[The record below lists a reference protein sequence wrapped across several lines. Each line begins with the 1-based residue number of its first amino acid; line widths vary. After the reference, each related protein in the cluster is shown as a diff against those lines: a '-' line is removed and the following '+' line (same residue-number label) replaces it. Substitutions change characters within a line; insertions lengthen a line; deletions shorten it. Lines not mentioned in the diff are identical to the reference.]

1 MSKRHLLA
9 AIAAALLAALPLHGQ
24 AQAQPRAAQAQAPVQ
39 PLRIGVAMAL
49 FDDTTSLTDL
59 IHFQQTIFVQ
69 DRSILENQLPRLLPL
84 DPGMEVPTQ
93 ADLTSVAYRR
103 WLKRAGYTYG
113 AQVTAA

>member
-49 FDDTTSLTDL
+49 FDDTGLTILRNGIVDAAKK
-59 IHFQQTIFVQ
+59 HGAGVQ
-69 DRSILENQLPRLLPL
+69 IEDASNDVGKQLSQIQN
-84 DPGMEVPTQ
+84 MIAQ
-93 ADLTSVAYRR
+93 
-103 WLKRAGYTYG
+103 RAEIGR
-113 AQVTAA
+113 AHV